1 VIWRVR
7 KGGKSAG
14 ELDGHIGHMRNVAGK
29 LTILQ
34 IQRLTKPGLYADG
47 GCLYLQVT
55 GDGVQ
60 RLSRSWVYRFMLAGK
75 RRQMGL
81 GSVDLVSL
89 SEARLKTLEC
99 RKLHLEGI
107 DPIEVR
113 KAKRA
118 QAALASAK
126 GMTFKACAEKYIAS
140 HKAGW
145 KNDKHA
151 AQWPATLTT
160 YAYPAIGGLAVQ
172 NIDTALV
179 LRVLEP
185 IWATKAET
193 ASRLRGRIEVI
204 LDWARVHGYRT
215 GENPARWRGHMDKL
229 LPPRSKMKK
238 VKHHAALPYAE
249 LPAFMAKLRKEEGV
263 AARALEFLILTIAR
277 TGEVIGAPPNEIKSN
292 IWIVPAERMKAGM
305 EHRVPLSEP
314 AVAIVEKMTK
324 DLRGP
329 YLFPGR
335 KPGTPLSNMAM
346 LQLLERMGR
355 SDLTAHGFRSTF
367 RDWASETTS
376 HESEVIEMAL
386 AHTIDSKVE
395 AAYRRGDLF
404 KKRVALME
412 DWAKYS
418 ASDARAEAEQPDDGP
433 NANQSKFHN
442 MPLTAYAERII

>member
-1 VIWRVR
+1 
-7 KGGKSAG
+7 
-14 ELDGHIGHMRNVAGK
+14 MRNVAGK

-60 RLSRSWVYRFMLAGK
+60 RLSRSWVYRFMLGGK

-113 KAKRA
+113 KAKRV

-140 HKAGW
+140 HKTGW

-172 NIDTALV
+172 NIDIALA
-179 LRVLEP
+179 LKILEP
-185 IWATKAET
+185 IWATKPET

-229 LPPRSKMKK
+229 LPPRSKVKK

-249 LPAFMAKLRKEEGV
+249 LPAFMVKLRKEEGV
-263 AARALEFLILTIAR
+263 AARALEFLTGRPRRTCFRASCRTNSHTHLGSTIKPASKHSDGCVHAASGR
-277 TGEVIGAPPNEIKSN
+277 LPSQVKRLRRPIAGREGTQRRPPGS
-292 IWIVPAERMKAGM
+292 
-305 EHRVPLSEP
+305 
-314 AVAIVEKMTK
+314 
-324 DLRGP
+324 
-329 YLFPGR
+329 
-335 KPGTPLSNMAM
+335 
-346 LQLLERMGR
+346 R
-355 SDLTAHGFRSTF
+355 S
-367 RDWASETTS
+367 
-376 HESEVIEMAL
+376 
-386 AHTIDSKVE
+386 
-395 AAYRRGDLF
+395 RRAD
-404 KKRVALME
+404 
-412 DWAKYS
+412 
-418 ASDARAEAEQPDDGP
+418 
-433 NANQSKFHN
+433 
-442 MPLTAYAERII
+442 